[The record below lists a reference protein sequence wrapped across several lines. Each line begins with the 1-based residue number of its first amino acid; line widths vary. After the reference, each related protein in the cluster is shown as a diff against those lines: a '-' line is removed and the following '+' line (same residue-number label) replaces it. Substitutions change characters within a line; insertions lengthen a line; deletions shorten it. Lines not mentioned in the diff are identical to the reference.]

1 MKRRGK
7 MSVPKSKRGEP
18 KLEVLT
24 KARELT
30 KYTIKICSNERYF
43 PKRYRWCITYKIIDA
58 VLEISRLLSMANAV
72 YMGDK
77 EHQKEDWTL
86 RRSYQMKALTN
97 TYALLEMMDIAY
109 QMFGIDGSKMSYWT
123 GLVLE
128 EQDLLRRWK
137 KSDKERYE

>member
-1 MKRRGK
+1 
-7 MSVPKSKRGEP
+7 MSVPKSKRGES

-24 KARELT
+24 KARELA
-30 KYTIKICSNERYF
+30 KYTIKICSNENCF
-43 PKRYRWCITYKIIDA
+43 PKRYRWCITHKIIDT
-58 VLEISRLLSMANAV
+58 VLEITRFSTMANAI

-77 EHQKEDWTL
+77 EHQKEDWAL
-86 RRSYQMKALTN
+86 RRSYQTKALAD

-109 QMFGIDGSKMSYWT
+109 QLFGIDGSKMSYWT

>member
-1 MKRRGK
+1 

-30 KYTIKICSNERYF
+30 KYTIKICSNESCF

-58 VLEISRLLSMANAV
+58 ALEISRLLSMANAV

-86 RRSYQMKALTN
+86 RRSYQIKALTN